1 MQLLIEACTRIMNY
15 IFIKTRKILQLCTQ
29 YAYAKLA
36 MIFFGGENVVY
47 SIAALQSW
55 EQPFLSV
62 LVFLVYVFI
71 CFRSMNEDLCACWTR
86 FYLEK
91 FPVRRF
97 LCELIWVECR
107 VMWFQLLCTGLL
119 TSDQVY
125 LLLYV
130 YVHDSAEML
139 LILFKLRF

>member
-1 MQLLIEACTRIMNY
+1 
-15 IFIKTRKILQLCTQ
+15 
-29 YAYAKLA
+29 

-139 LILFKLRF
+139 FILLKDFNFQIWFFIDHFPVLFSCCFFVLYPLLFWS